1 MLQNGVCVANSEQT
15 VQIVP
20 YNGVTF
26 ISIVRFV
33 ISPLIPVVFRHIRL
47 VISITFPLREWAV
60 FLVTDVLNLKTYLK
74 SKPVSPENRAD
85 TAEVLC
91 QNCTVPKL
99 RTLSRNKEKTTIW
112 HESKTVFYSLVSV
125 VLINVDICLSCEDT
139 DFQKFSLLKFLLFLA

>member
-1 MLQNGVCVANSEQT
+1 MNLFTFCTLRQPGRLKLVKISGNRKYLKYCFKMVFVWQIQNKQL

-85 TAEVLC
+85 TAEVLS

-99 RTLSRNKEKTTIW
+99 RTLSRNKEKNNDLT
-112 HESKTVFYSLVSV
+112 
-125 VLINVDICLSCEDT
+125 
-139 DFQKFSLLKFLLFLA
+139 